1 MDNHGFEQLEDMQ
14 EAAERWR
21 AEKRRLNAEIDKLE
35 GALADARNTA
45 GKKRNGVNGAKP
57 KTPDSLAYDNSQE
70 VADQKLIRAK
80 LEWDSE
86 RAKLLSQINRL
97 EGAVADAIARASN
110 PLRVTQSVK
119 EQFELE
125 LTRVAKEKTELEQ
138 AFLRSKTQ
146 WEQEKLKM
154 TGEMVKL
161 RRTAQIM
168 GRPVPK
174 EDTPEINPKVRDL
187 ENQLKENL
195 ANWNTDR
202 EGFVAQIHKLEE
214 ASRQWETE
222 RRQLNEHAGQLQQA
236 FLQAQAKIQSYEAA
250 GRAASATEQQIE
262 ELRREK
268 ELIQQQVQELQNA
281 REGDRRKLT
290 LEIEQLE
297 TQLQRVSDNHDRA
310 GEEVHNQLR
319 EAIKQK
325 TDLAR
330 ELESA
335 SKLLEAE
342 RSRISTATPNTETI
356 SAEVA
361 RIEKQLAEIMA
372 IVENPAT
379 ELSMVI
385 RKNVEKAELDA
396 YLRGILYCVDKK

>member
-1 MDNHGFEQLEDMQ
+1 MDNHGFEELEDME

-35 GALADARNTA
+35 GALADAKNTA
-45 GKKRNGVNGAKP
+45 GKKRNGTNGSKP
-57 KTPDSLAYDNSQE
+57 KPPDPLAYASSQDAAE
-70 VADQKLIRAK
+70 EKLIRAK

-86 RAKLLSQINRL
+86 RAKLLSEINRL

-119 EQFELE
+119 EQFETE
-125 LTRVAKEKTELEQ
+125 LNRVAKEKTEIEQ

-161 RRTAQIM
+161 RRAAQIM

-174 EDTPEINPKVRDL
+174 EDAPEINPKVRDA
-187 ENQLKENL
+187 ENQLQQNL
-195 ANWNTDR
+195 ANWNTER
-202 EGFVAQIHKLEE
+202 EGLVAQIHKLEE
-214 ASRQWETE
+214 VSRQWETE

-236 FLQAQAKIQSYEAA
+236 FIQAQAKIQSYEAA
-250 GRAASATEQQIE
+250 GRAASATEQQVQ
-262 ELRREK
+262 ELKREK
-268 ELIQQQVQELQNA
+268 ELIEQQLQELQSA
-281 REGDRRKLT
+281 RDGERRRLT
-290 LEIEQLE
+290 SEIEQLE
-297 TQLQRVSDNHDRA
+297 QQLQRVSDNHDRA

-319 EAIKQK
+319 EAIRQK

-342 RSRISTATPNTETI
+342 RSRISPATANTESI

-361 RIEKQLAEIMA
+361 RIETQLAEIIE

-396 YLRGILYCVDKK
+396 YLRGILYCLDRN